1 MNQAAVGD
9 DIVSVS
15 LKFRL
20 LIGLKESGMGKF
32 GWVLAMVLPMTAQ
45 ASYVESCEITGKVL
59 QDTST
64 RTRYMGGPQGE
75 YEVSDLQVTLKIKK
89 VKRSGRADN
98 QCAAFTPRTPLEI
111 NIKPAPLVTLQRG
124 QSIRV
129 GYFKKHNQGQE
140 ATESY
145 QLLQP

>member
-1 MNQAAVGD
+1 MRLKMGLSMVIVGVWS
-9 DIVSVS
+9 I
-15 LKFRL
+15 
-20 LIGLKESGMGKF
+20 
-32 GWVLAMVLPMTAQ
+32 TAQ

-64 RTRYMGGPQGE
+64 RTRYLDGPQGE

-98 QCAAFTPRTPLEI
+98 QCAAFKPRTPLDI
-111 NIKPAPLVTLQRG
+111 NIAPVPRVALTQG
-124 QSIRV
+124 QTIRIQ
-129 GYFKKHNQGQE
+129 YFKKHNQGQE